1 MSEPTLSFWIGPLR
15 EISEPFIS
23 FWIGA
28 IVAALAI
35 FGWSWITRAGPEKH
49 LEKSLDTS
57 MPTLMTDIGA
67 DMDQLHSQIAV
78 ATRRLEMSV
87 EQMKLRTSSP
97 LSEIGRTSEAIGRLK
112 GELAERTV
120 VFAELQGKER
130 AVSAQ
135 ILSTETQ
142 LVVKA
147 KELNEVERVLADRKT
162 ELARSMAAFDVHPEI
177 GNLRQIHAAE
187 IDNLRA
193 EKSQVEEQLRQSRE
207 ECLKLQCAMNAIEN
221 QVEKTWASER
231 MANAVLRERINDVA
245 SEVVRVATALEGL
258 HSPIEAML
266 SAKLPTETV
275 RAEAPAGNGHAGN
288 GRAVNSHAGK
298 GHAGI
303 NHAVNGRAVN
313 GHAVGGHA
321 ANSHSGFGSALD
333 SPLEHRDGSET
344 ALVQRIQAL
353 RKRTAELSAQG

>member
-1 MSEPTLSFWIGPLR
+1 MSEPTLSSWIGPLR
-15 EISEPFIS
+15 DISEPFIS

-28 IVAALAI
+28 IVAVLVI
-35 FGWSWITRAGPEKH
+35 FGWWRITRARPDSHPEK
-49 LEKSLDTS
+49 LLDTS
-57 MPTLMTDIGA
+57 MPTVMTDIGA

-87 EQMKLRTSSP
+87 EQMKLRTSSQ

-142 LVVKA
+142 LTAKS
-147 KELNEVERVLADRKT
+147 KELSEVERVLAERKT
-162 ELARSMAAFDVHPEI
+162 ELARCMATFDVHPEI
-177 GNLRQIHAAE
+177 GNLRQIHAVE
-187 IDNLRA
+187 IDNLKA

-275 RAEAPAGNGHAGN
+275 RAEAPAGNGHVGNRHAGN
-288 GRAVNSHAGK
+288 GH
-298 GHAGI
+298 
-303 NHAVNGRAVN
+303 AVN
-313 GHAVGGHA
+313 GHAVT
-321 ANSHSGFGSALD
+321 SHSGFGDALE
-333 SPLEHRDGSET
+333 SPFENGDGSKT
-344 ALVQRIQAL
+344 ALVQRINAL
-353 RKRTAELSAQG
+353 RKRTGELSTPG